1 MTTLEKIRQTGA
13 NIAFE
18 NEIFGNKKIED
29 ISLSNEIV
37 EDFIERVINDLFEFN
52 TLEQFDN
59 SYFNLFNRAF
69 MYVYGKG
76 AEVAFYSRLGNSITR
91 INYEFDKVMQGVC
104 GDKLSDNLRFRV
116 NRKSSA
122 MLDMYFKM
130 FQHTRGSQEKI
141 ISENITFRDCISTI
155 LNGAFFCGIEICL
168 TTELS
173 KEDRLLNYQAENDKA
188 YNNDTY
194 DQKYKVDDFKMINYK
209 IGNFNDIK
217 DQLGL

>member
-1 MTTLEKIRQTGA
+1 MTTLEQIRQTGA
-13 NIAFE
+13 TIAFE

-37 EDFIERVINDLFEFN
+37 EDFIERVKNDLFEFN

-59 SYFNLFNRAF
+59 TYFNLFSRAF

-76 AEVAFYSRLGNSITR
+76 AEVAFYSRLNNSISK

-104 GDKLSDNLRFRV
+104 GEKLSDHLRFRV

-122 MLDMYFKM
+122 MLDMYFQM

-141 ISENITFRDCISTI
+141 ISENITFGDCISTI
-155 LNGAFFCGIEICL
+155 LNGAFFCGLETCL

-173 KEDRLLNYQAENDKA
+173 KEDRSFNYKAENDKP
-188 YNNDTY
+188 YDNDTY
-194 DQKYKVDDFKMINYK
+194 DQKYKVEDFKIINYT

-217 DQLGL
+217 DQFGL